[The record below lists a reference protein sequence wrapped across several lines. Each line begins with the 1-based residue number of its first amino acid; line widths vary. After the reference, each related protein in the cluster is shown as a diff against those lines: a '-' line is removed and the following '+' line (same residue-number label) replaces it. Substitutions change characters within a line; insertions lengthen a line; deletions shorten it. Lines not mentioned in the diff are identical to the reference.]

1 MWTVMARF
9 ERSDLLPI
17 RLADHI
23 RSEII
28 AGRYKPGDRLIEQS
42 IAAECGVSRVPL
54 REAIRILAS
63 EGLVTMFPHRGASV
77 SVLSESELIDLFGAR
92 AAIEAMAA
100 RNAAKRQ
107 STLAI
112 ETIRQILK
120 QMRQAVA
127 SEELPTYYALAGEFH
142 RALVEAGG
150 NAVMLKLYDQIR
162 GQLRRYQAAM
172 SALPELPK
180 RSNLEHARILQAI
193 EKGDAEA
200 AYRAAEEHIDA
211 LVRQFQQSSDSS
223 ERRKKRA

>member
-1 MWTVMARF
+1 MARF
-9 ERSDLLPI
+9 EKSDLLPT

-28 AGRYKPGDRLIEQS
+28 AGRYRPGDRLIEQS

-63 EGLVTMFPHRGASV
+63 EGLVTISPHRGASV
-77 SVLSESELIDLFGAR
+77 SVLSETELIDLFGAR
-92 AAIEAMAA
+92 AAIEATAA

-107 STLAI
+107 NTFAI
-112 ETIRQILK
+112 ETIRGILK

-127 SEELPTYYALAGEFH
+127 SEELTAYYALAGEFH

-193 EKGDAEA
+193 EKGDADA

-211 LVRQFQQSSDSS
+211 LVRQFQQSTGQ
-223 ERRKKRA
+223 RGKRMA

>member
-1 MWTVMARF
+1 M
-9 ERSDLLPI
+9 
-17 RLADHI
+17 
-23 RSEII
+23 
-28 AGRYKPGDRLIEQS
+28 IEQT

-63 EGLVTMFPHRGASV
+63 EGLVTISPHRGASV
-77 SVLSESELIDLFGAR
+77 SVLSGSELNDLFGAR
-92 AAIEAMAA
+92 AAIEAAAA
-100 RNAAKRQ
+100 RSAAKRQ
-107 STLAI
+107 NAFAI
-112 ETIRQILK
+112 ETLGRILK

-127 SEELPTYYALAGEFH
+127 LNELATYYALAGEFH

-200 AYRAAEEHIDA
+200 AYRAAEGHIDA
-211 LVRQFQQSSDSS
+211 LVRQFQQSDSDNES
-223 ERRKKRA
+223 RQQKA

>member
-1 MWTVMARF
+1 MWTIMARF

-100 RNAAKRQ
+100 RNAAKRK
-107 STLAI
+107 SPFAI
-112 ETIRQILK
+112 ETIRRILK

-127 SEELPTYYALAGEFH
+127 SEELATYYALAGEFH

-162 GQLRRYQAAM
+162 GQLRRVPGGDVGAARTSEAIKSRARAH
-172 SALPELPK
+172 SA
-180 RSNLEHARILQAI
+180 SNR
-193 EKGDAEA
+193 
-200 AYRAAEEHIDA
+200 
-211 LVRQFQQSSDSS
+211 
-223 ERRKKRA
+223 ERRCGGCLSGGGRAH